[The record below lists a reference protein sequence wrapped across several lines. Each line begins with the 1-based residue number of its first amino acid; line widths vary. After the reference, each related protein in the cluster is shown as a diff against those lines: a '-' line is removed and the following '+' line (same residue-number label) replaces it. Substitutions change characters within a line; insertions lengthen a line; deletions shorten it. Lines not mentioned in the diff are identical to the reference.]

1 MNSTKPEKFT
11 FSFDDFEKGLML
23 AGLVPPA
30 NTTDLKER
38 DALERF
44 EKEAKKESGK
54 LYFKRAVLAAE
65 IASELCAEL
74 TFGRIK
80 FQKLVYL
87 CEHAANMNLQH
98 RYSKQAAGPFDNK
111 FMHSIEQEFKKQNWF
126 LVEKVKEGNFT
137 RSKYTALPGYKNY
150 KKYYDL
156 YFGNESESISH
167 VIDLFRKAKTDK
179 TEISATL
186 LACSLELRSNNELV
200 SEKRLL
206 KLFYDWSER
215 KGQYEDKTVLAI
227 WEWMKEERLVTLV

>member
-1 MNSTKPEKFT
+1 MSSTKPEKFT

-30 NTTDLKER
+30 NAAELEER
-38 DALERF
+38 EALETF
-44 EKEAKKESGK
+44 EKDTKKKDGE

-65 IASELCAEL
+65 IASQLCNEF

-87 CEHAANMNLQH
+87 CEHAAHMNLQH

-126 LVEKVKEGNFT
+126 AVEKVKEGNFIKP
-137 RSKYTALPGYKNY
+137 KYTPLPTCDNY
-150 KKYYDL
+150 KKYYYS
-156 YFGNESESISH
+156 YFGNDAERIMH
-167 VIDLFRKAKTDK
+167 VINLFRKARTDK
-179 TEISATL
+179 AEIAATL
-186 LACSLELRSNNELV
+186 FACALELRTNGENV

-206 KLFYDWSER
+206 EMFYNWSER
-215 KGQYEDKTVLAI
+215 KGQYDRRTVLSI
-227 WEWMKEERLVTLV
+227 WEWMKEQGLVNQE